1 MDFRHTVFLLQW
13 RCCVIAK
20 EDILINEEITAKEVR
35 MINEDG
41 VQVGIVDI
49 QTALK
54 YAEDRNLD
62 LVNVAPMA
70 VPPVCKVMDYSK
82 YIFDLNKKEKDAKKN
97 QKTVDIKEVRLT
109 LNIGEHDLQV
119 KVKSAYKF
127 LQDGDKVKVTVK
139 FYGREMTYTKSGDE
153 LLDRF
158 SESMSEVGVMDKKP
172 KMEGRRM
179 TAMFSPKK

>member
-1 MDFRHTVFLLQW
+1 MLLGTGVGGGTVHDVKSPDDCLL
-13 RCCVIAK
+13 
-20 EDILINEEITAKEVR
+20 NF
-35 MINEDG
+35 
-41 VQVGIVDI
+41 
-49 QTALK
+49 
-54 YAEDRNLD
+54 
-62 LVNVAPMA
+62 A
-70 VPPVCKVMDYSK
+70 VLSDSHIEGNNYTRYKVFAQS
-82 YIFDLNKKEKDAKKN
+82 LKDAKKN

-139 FYGREMTYTKSGDE
+139 FYGREMNYTKSGEE

-158 SESMSEVGVMDKKP
+158 SESISEVGVMDKRP

>member
-1 MDFRHTVFLLQW
+1 M
-13 RCCVIAK
+13 
-20 EDILINEEITAKEVR
+20 INEEITAKEVR
-35 MINEDG
+35 MINEEG

-49 QTALK
+49 DTALK
-54 YAEDRNLD
+54 YAAERDLD
-62 LVNVAPMA
+62 LVNVAPNS

-82 YIFDLNKKEKDAKKN
+82 YIFDLSKKEKDAKKN

-109 LNIGEHDLQV
+109 LNIGDHDLQV
-119 KVKSAYKF
+119 KVKNAYKF

-139 FYGREMTYTKSGDE
+139 FYGREMNYTKSGEE

-158 SESMSEVGVMDKKP
+158 SESVSEVGVMDKRP